1 MRARTAVKN
10 AVQNT
15 EKKPKEPFGV
25 RAKHLLLQYKKHY
38 PLVLMIVPGLIALI
52 LFNYLPIYGVTIA
65 FKDFKL
71 LEGITGSDWI
81 GMDNF
86 VELFSGNDFLHV
98 LRNTVVIS
106 LLKLACGLPAPIILA
121 LLLNEVRHT
130 TYKKVI
136 QTFTYMPH
144 FFSWVVLSGIITMIF
159 STSGPVNAVIQALG
173 GQPLSFFGDGGLF
186 IGLVVGTSVWQTV
199 GWGTIIYM
207 AALSGVDDSLYEAAV
222 IDGAGRWKQAIYIS
236 IPCILP
242 TIATVFI
249 LNLGSVLNAGFDQIY
264 NMYNPTV
271 YEVSDII
278 DTYVLRRL
286 QEMDYGI
293 GTAADLFKSVVG
305 LMFVLAGNWLTKKL
319 SGDEMGIL

>member
-1 MRARTAVKN
+1 MKTKSLKNSRGTSAIHSGARS
-10 AVQNT
+10 
-15 EKKPKEPFGV
+15 
-25 RAKHLLLQYKKHY
+25 LLMQYKKHY
-38 PLVLMIVPGLIALI
+38 PLVLMVLPGLIALI

-65 FKDFKL
+65 FKDFKIL
-71 LEGITGSDWI
+71 KGITGSEWI

-86 VELFSGNDFLHV
+86 VKLFSGNDFLRI

-121 LLLNEVRHT
+121 LLLNEVKNT
-130 TYKKVI
+130 TYKKLI

-144 FFSWVVLSGIITMIF
+144 FFSWVVLSGIITMVF
-159 STSGPVNAVIQALG
+159 STSGPVNVILRAFG
-173 GQPLSFFGDGGLF
+173 FSEPLSFFGDGKLF
-186 IGLVVGTSVWQTV
+186 IGMIVGTAVWQGV
-199 GWGTIIYM
+199 GWGTIIYI
-207 AALSGVDDSLYEAAV
+207 AALSGVDESLYEAAI
-222 IDGAGRWKQAIYIS
+222 IDGAGRWKQALYVS

-271 YEVSDII
+271 YNVADII
-278 DTYVLRRL
+278 DTYVLRLL
-286 QEMDYGI
+286 QKMDYGV
-293 GTAADLFKSVVG
+293 GTAADFFKSFVG
-305 LMFVLAGNWLTKKL
+305 LMFVLGGNWLTKKL